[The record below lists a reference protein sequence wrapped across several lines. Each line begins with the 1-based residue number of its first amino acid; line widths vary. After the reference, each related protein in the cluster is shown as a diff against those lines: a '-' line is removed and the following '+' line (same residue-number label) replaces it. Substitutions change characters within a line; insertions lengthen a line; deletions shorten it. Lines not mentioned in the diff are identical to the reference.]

1 MKEKRATRFVFFIY
15 FLVLVWIVM
24 FKMKFSLDDLP
35 HYRALNLDPFHDAL
49 NHPIRTREVIDNVII
64 FIPYGILMAMMRS
77 KRSFFSKI
85 FPIFLTSLTFETL
98 QYVFS
103 IGSTDVNDVI
113 TNTLGGLIGIFI
125 FWIFKKVFRRDA
137 EKVVITLALI
147 LIVLLVIFIAFY
159 YLLTGTVI

>member
-24 FKMKFSLDDLP
+24 FKMKFSLADLP

-49 NHPIRTREVIDNVII
+49 NHPIRTREIIDNVII
-64 FIPYGILMAMMRS
+64 FIPYGILMAMVRD

-85 FPIFLTSLTFETL
+85 FPIFLTSLCFETL
-98 QYVFS
+98 QYVFA

-113 TNTLGGLIGIFI
+113 TNTLGGLLGIFI
-125 FWIFKKVFRRDA
+125 FWIFKKVFRRNA

-147 LIVLLVIFIAFY
+147 LILLLVLFIAFY
-159 YLLTGTVI
+159 YILTGTVI

>member
-1 MKEKRATRFVFFIY
+1 MFFIY
-15 FLVLVWIVM
+15 FLLLVWIVM
-24 FKMKFSLDDLP
+24 FKMKFSLADLP

-64 FIPYGILMAMMRS
+64 FIPYGILMAMMRD

-85 FPIFLTSLTFETL
+85 FPIFFVSLTFETL

-103 IGSTDVNDVI
+103 LGSTDVNDVI

-125 FWIFKKVFRRDA
+125 FWIFKKVFRRNA

-147 LIVLLVIFIAFY
+147 LIVFLVIFIAFY
-159 YLLTGTVI
+159 YILTGTVI